1 MVKTVKPPKIPKQL
15 YVVAKDEDISYWDH
29 TVDKYIRL
37 KAEFPLGFLHEFG
50 TGAGFEKRQRTQ
62 LSWAYDYSYGPIPE
76 VQLSTESIY
85 VGGEERWTRVTKPAS
100 YQPTVWDNE
109 PLTGFRILKAV
120 SRMST
125 SNKLWRILD
134 PRGVQFEISTASL
147 EDLLE
152 QTTITKNLIIGEC
165 VWASN
170 KNLKFVG
177 ENDPV

>member
-1 MVKTVKPPKIPKQL
+1 MAKTIKPPKIPKQL
-15 YVVAKDEDISYWDH
+15 YVVARDEDISRWEDDH
-29 TVDKYIRL
+29 KKWIRA
-37 KAEFPLGFLHEFG
+37 KAEFPLGFLHEFA
-50 TGAGFEKRQRTQ
+50 TGAGFEKRQKTQ

-76 VQLSTESIY
+76 VQLKTETNW
-85 VGGEERWTRVTKPAS
+85 VEADKKWERETAPAS
-100 YQPTVWDNE
+100 FQPVVWDNE
-109 PLTGFRILKAV
+109 PRDGFRILKSV

-152 QTTITKNLIIGEC
+152 QTTITKNLIIGKC
-165 VWASN
+165 VWMSN